1 MQYGAP
7 GTEFNVYAD
16 GVYVA
21 DHPLGPYT
29 YQKHNPVSYKPGG
42 YMNGAGHGST
52 VLGPG
57 GQYWHFASMSLSI
70 NVNWER
76 RLCMFL
82 PDLIKMVLCM
92 WIPVLEII
100 PVMLLLCRVRQDS
113 SGDGCYS
120 LTGKPVTASTVKGE
134 FQPSALTDELT
145 KTFGWLRLTMNANG

>member
-21 DHPLGPYT
+21 DHPMGPYT

-76 RLCMFL
+76 RLCMF
-82 PDLIKMVLCM
+82 PAGFDRDGIMYVDTRFGDYPRYQQMRHGK
-92 WIPVLEII
+92 
-100 PVMLLLCRVRQDS
+100 RHARG
-113 SGDGCYS
+113 SGGRNRR
-120 LTGKPVTASTVKGE
+120 TVGL
-134 FQPSALTDELT
+134 QA
-145 KTFGWLRLTMNANG
+145 

>member
-21 DHPLGPYT
+21 DYPMGPYT

-57 GQYWHFASMSLSI
+57 GA
-70 NVNWER
+70 
-76 RLCMFL
+76 
-82 PDLIKMVLCM
+82 VLAFCFDVTLYQCELGTS
-92 WIPVLEII
+92 PLYVSG
-100 PVMLLLCRVRQDS
+100 RV
-113 SGDGCYS
+113 
-120 LTGKPVTASTVKGE
+120 
-134 FQPSALTDELT
+134 
-145 KTFGWLRLTMNANG
+145 